1 MMRTLILVTTLAAS
15 TAAAQPVSVAPWMTG
30 QHLLELYALPAGAK
44 SEADLTPRQYV
55 DLRSAQLYLHGVHD
69 ATEGRE
75 WCYDRKYR
83 PKPDVIEDAALAA
96 LRALPPEQ
104 LKRSAAEL
112 VVAAWRSKW
121 PCGGKP

>member
-1 MMRTLILVTTLAAS
+1 MRAPFLFMALAAS
-15 TAAAQPVSVAPWMTG
+15 TVAAQPVSVAPWMTG
-30 QHLLELYALPAGAK
+30 EHLLELYALPAGAK

-104 LKRSAAEL
+104 LRHSAAEL
-112 VVAAWRSKW
+112 IVVAWRNKW

>member
-1 MMRTLILVTTLAAS
+1 MRAAIFGFMLAAS
-15 TAAAQPVSVAPWMTG
+15 TAAAQPLSVAPWMTG
-30 QHLLELYALPAGAK
+30 QHLLELYALPAGTE
-44 SEADLTPRQYV
+44 SEADLTVHQYV

-96 LRALPPEQ
+96 LRKLPPEQ
-104 LKRSAAEL
+104 LKHSAAEL
-112 VVAAWRSKW
+112 TVAAWRIKW

>member
-1 MMRTLILVTTLAAS
+1 MMRAAIFGLALAAS

-30 QHLLELYALPAGAK
+30 QRLLELYARPAGAA
-44 SEADLTPRQYV
+44 SEADLTVRQYV

-96 LRALPPEQ
+96 LRALTSEQ
-104 LKRSAAEL
+104 LKRPAAEL
-112 VVAAWRSKW
+112 IVAAWRSKW